1 MTGFRINALLAS
13 VAAGAVVVGG
23 LVLSAPPTGATGGN
37 PPGVVNTFAIGTNV
51 DLVSYDVAASSTGR
65 AYIGWITNAPG
76 TTRAVHLCTLPVTA
90 TSCAGR
96 TETLTNQPSS
106 SDDLKVL
113 VTGDDT
119 VKLVW
124 FHDTDQSI
132 NGPENALI
140 SIASAPHGQ
149 GLALSSDTTTAPS
162 FGSLLTAEIGPN
174 GHIWTVA
181 YAGLPETNVQVHTN
195 PTTNYETVNTPVVVQ
210 FAELAFIGG
219 KAVLA
224 LSQYGPIDAKIR
236 YAVRSTTGN
245 WGSFHAVA
253 NTRNLAEAAL
263 ETTHGHGMRLIA
275 TYQGVPYRPVLSR
288 WTGTGFTAGAFT
300 PDSCDAASHDGYV
313 DLSGRL
319 LDVSQD
325 CATKLAV
332 ANYADGTHVALTR
345 FPINGVL
352 TLKPQIASGTRGI
365 ATVVWSVEGTTFDK
379 LRVAHVRL
387 ADPTRTVSHHGTGGR
402 VTVTGPRTCLPPVN
416 VHVGWTHHPDA
427 NWSFLSGSLRLGN
440 TAVVGSTLDGA
451 KLTPGKSYTLIAT
464 ATFGRSGNHNQ
475 VRATLGFRTCGTG

>member
-1 MTGFRINALLAS
+1 MTGLKLFAIGTAIAGCAALT
-13 VAAGAVVVGG
+13 GG
-23 LVLSAPPTGATGGN
+23 LVIGAPTAGGATGH
-37 PPGVVNTFAIGTNV
+37 PPGVLSTFAIGANV
-51 DLVSYDVAASSTGR
+51 DVVSYDVAANSAGR

-76 TTRAVHLCTLPVTA
+76 TTRAVHLCTLAVTA
-90 TSCAGR
+90 TSCAGH
-96 TETLTNQPSS
+96 TETLGNQPSS
-106 SDDLKVL
+106 STDLKVL

-132 NGPENALI
+132 SGPENSLI

-149 GLALSSDTTTAPS
+149 GLALTSDTTTAPS
-162 FGSLLTAEIGPN
+162 FGSLLTAEIGPG

-181 YAGLPETNVQVHTN
+181 YAGLPVTNVQVHTD
-195 PTTNYETVNTPVVVQ
+195 PATAYTTVNTPVVVQ
-210 FAELAFIGG
+210 FAELAFTGG

-224 LSQYGPIDAKIR
+224 LAKYGSIGDKIR
-236 YAVRSTTGN
+236 YAVRSVGGV
-245 WGSFHAVA
+245 WGSFSPVA

-300 PDSCDAASHDGYV
+300 PDTCDAASHDGYV

-352 TLKPQIASGTRGI
+352 TFVPQIASGTRGI
-365 ATVVWSVEGTTFDK
+365 ATVVWSVEGTTFEK
-379 LRVAHVRL
+379 LRVAHVLL
-387 ADPTRTVSHHGTGGR
+387 ADPTVTVSHHATGGR
-402 VTVTGPRTCLPPVN
+402 VTVTGPRSCLPPVN
-416 VHVGWTHHPDA
+416 VHVGWTHKPDA
-427 NWSFLSGSLRLGN
+427 NWSFLSGSFRLGN
-440 TAVVGSTLDGA
+440 TAVIGSTLDGA
-451 KLTPGKSYTLIAT
+451 KLTPDKSYTLVGT
-464 ATFGRSGNHNQ
+464 AKFGRGGSRNT
-475 VRATLGFRTCGTG
+475 VKTTLTFRTCATG